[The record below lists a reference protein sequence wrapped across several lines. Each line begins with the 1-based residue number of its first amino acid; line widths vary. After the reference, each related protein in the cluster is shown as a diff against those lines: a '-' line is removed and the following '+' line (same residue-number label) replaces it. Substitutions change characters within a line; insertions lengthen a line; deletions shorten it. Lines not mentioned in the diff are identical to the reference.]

1 MKYKI
6 TLLFIIIT
14 TFCNAQT
21 VTIPDINFKNALLA
35 SLCVDSD
42 LNGTYESD
50 ADLNNDGQIQVTEAS
65 VIQRLRVSGKS
76 ISDLTG
82 IQSFTN
88 LKKLLCNSNLLTTID
103 FSANLNLQQIDCSS
117 NNFVSLTIDGL
128 SFLDTLKVYP
138 STSLQNLTV
147 TNNPLLTTLTLGS
160 DFGSISSLVN
170 LNCSH
175 NALTSLSVFNNGYP
189 FTNLTTVDCS
199 YNQLTTLPLNTAIT
213 NLNIS
218 NNLFT
223 TFTISKPNLT
233 TLNVS
238 NNNLTTLS
246 VYDCGNLTSLQFLGN
261 LNLNLLGINNTSI
274 TSLSIHDLNN
284 LQYFNCS
291 YSSSGIG
298 IKLTSLEVYNLPSL
312 INLNCYGNTIGD
324 LVVANFPNLTDINH
338 FNNPNINLTLSNLPL
353 ITSYSTGAGNSIS
366 INNMPNLSSLTINN
380 NFNLSDNF
388 DTIYIDNNNLL
399 STINFTQNTISLFQL
414 TNSPNLTTFNFS
426 CIQTTPYNLSLNA
439 LPNLTSV
446 KLDVK
451 DNCNLSLTNLP
462 LLYQIEIKGVTTF
475 NFHDLP
481 QLYRIKSQQSILTGF
496 TLNNLPSLYELL
508 LDYNNISSL
517 NLQNLP
523 NLYSV
528 NVSDN
533 KISTLSLV
541 NLPELHDM
549 NFNFNLLSQTNAVY
563 TFSNL
568 PSLYSLSFIN
578 TSVDSIIL
586 NNLNA
591 FHDFSISSNSNISS
605 LNFNNLPSLYNVTI
619 TQCSTLNSILFQN
632 LNSFYKLKIYNTAI
646 QGINLS
652 NLPNLYDV
660 EITNHNNIPNNTFF
674 LSNLPSLFKLN
685 LSFNGLNT
693 FNFNSLPNLE
703 ELNISSNDLQTI
715 YLQNLVNLSVLD
727 ISGNGIYLASLD
739 LSSNPNISQLN
750 YSDGWYYDQLKYI
763 NLRNGNSNL
772 TSIIVG
778 NGSSTSVTKICVDS
792 ESEKLLLQSLDS
804 SLSNTVFTTYCSF
817 NPAGTFYTIQGNS
830 LLDINN
836 NGCGAGDISFPM
848 INLNIANNGVTN
860 SYFANNS
867 GNYSI
872 PLSAGQ
878 YTITPTFEN
887 SNYYT
892 FSPAL
897 LSVDFP
903 TTISPLIQN
912 FCVTPNGNHND
923 LEITLLPIVPARPGF
938 DAEYK
943 MVYKN
948 KGNQTQNGNINL
960 NFDDNVLDFVST
972 NQTLSNQTTN
982 LLNWTFTNLLP
993 FESRSVN
1000 VIFNVNAPTETPSVV
1015 SGSILNYNAEI
1026 IGLTDESSYDN
1037 VSNLNQTVVNAY
1049 DPNDKTCL
1057 EGKIV
1062 APDIVGEYVH
1072 YQIRFQNTGT
1082 ANAQN
1087 IVVKDMIDVSKFDV
1101 SSLVPISGSHNFNTR
1116 ITNTNQVEFIFEN
1129 INLPFATGNN
1139 NGYVSFKIKTK
1150 PSLAV
1155 GDTFSNQV
1163 NIYFDYNNPIVT
1175 NNYTSTIQSLGVSD
1189 FEVSNTISI
1198 YPNPVKDILHFNTTD
1213 KVMKVEIY
1221 DVAGRILS
1229 SISLTENN
1237 VNLIDLEAGNYFL
1250 KIHTES
1256 GIKNA
1261 KIIKE

>member
-6 TLLFIIIT
+6 TVLFIIIS

-21 VTIPDINFKNALLA
+21 VTIPDVNFKNALLT
-35 SLCVDSD
+35 SLCVDAD

-50 ADLNNDGQIQVTEAS
+50 ADTNNDGQIQLTEAS
-65 VIQRLRVSGKS
+65 VIQRLRISGKN

-88 LKKLLCNSNLLTTID
+88 LKKILCNSNVLTTID

-117 NNFVSLTIDGL
+117 NNFVSLTINGL

-199 YNQLTTLPLNTAIT
+199 YNQLTTLPLNSAIT

-246 VYDCGNLTSLQFLGN
+246 VYDCGNLSSLQYSGNPN
-261 LNLNLLGINNTSI
+261 LNVLGITNTNI
-274 TSLSIHDLNN
+274 TTLSVHDFNN
-284 LQYFNCS
+284 LQTLNCGFNN
-291 YSSSGIG
+291 SGVG
-298 IKLTSLEVYNLPSL
+298 TPLTSLEIYNLPSL
-312 INLNCYGNTIGD
+312 INFNCGGSTITD
-324 LVVANFPNLTDINH
+324 LVIANFPNLTNINYG
-338 FNNPNINLTLSNLPL
+338 NNPNINLTLSNLPL
-353 ITSYSTGAGNSIS
+353 ITNYSTSVGNSIN
-366 INNMPNLSSLTINN
+366 INNMPNLSLLTFNN
-380 NFNLSDNF
+380 NYTFSDNF
-388 DTIYIDNNNLL
+388 DTIYIDNNTLL
-399 STINFTQNTISLFQL
+399 STINFTQNTISQFQL
-414 TNSPNLTTFNFS
+414 TNSPNLTTFNFK
-426 CIQTTPYNLSLNA
+426 CIQTTPYNLTLNA

-451 DNCNLSLTNLP
+451 DNCTLSLTNLP
-462 LLYQIEIKGVTTF
+462 LLYQIEIIGVTTF

-481 QLYRIKSQQSILTGF
+481 QLYRIKSQQSVLTGF
-496 TLNNLPSLYELL
+496 TLNNLPSLYELK
-508 LDYNNISSL
+508 LDNNAITSL
-517 NLQNLP
+517 NLHDLP
-523 NLYSV
+523 NLYTV
-528 NVSDN
+528 DVSNND
-533 KISTLSLV
+533 ILSTSLI
-541 NLPELHDM
+541 NLPSLHDM
-549 NFNFNLLSQTNAVY
+549 DFDYNLYPQTNAVY

-568 PSLYSLSFIN
+568 PNLYSLSFIN
-578 TSVDSIIL
+578 TSVDSINL

-591 FHDFSISSNSNISS
+591 FHDFSISSNSNISN
-605 LNFNNLPSLYNVTI
+605 LDFNNLPSLYNVEI
-619 TQCSTLNSILFQN
+619 IQCSTLNSILFQN

-652 NLPNLYDV
+652 NLPILYDV
-660 EITNHNNIPNNTFF
+660 EITNHNNIPNNTFI

-685 LSFNGLNT
+685 LSFNDLKT
-693 FNFNSLPNLE
+693 FNFNSLPNLQ

-727 ISGNGIYLASLD
+727 ISSNGIYLTSLD

-772 TSIIVG
+772 TSINVG
-778 NGSSTSVTKICVDS
+778 NSVTKICVDS

-817 NPAGTFYTIQGNS
+817 NPAGTFYSIQGNS

-892 FSPAL
+892 FSPAFL
-897 LSVDFP
+897 NVDFP

-943 MVYKN
+943 LVYKN

-960 NFDDNVLDFVST
+960 NFDDSVLDFVST

-1101 SSLVPISGSHNFNTR
+1101 STLVPISGSHNFNTR

-1155 GDTFSNQV
+1155 GDSFSNQV

-1189 FEVSNTISI
+1189 FETKEIISL
-1198 YPNPVKDILHFNTTD
+1198 YPNPVKDILHFNTND

-1237 VNLIDLEAGNYFL
+1237 VNLINLEAGNYFL

>member
-6 TLLFIIIT
+6 TVLFIIIS

-21 VTIPDINFKNALLA
+21 VTIPDVNFKNALST
-35 SLCVDSD
+35 SLCVDAD

-50 ADLNNDGQIQVTEAS
+50 ADTNNDGQIQLTEAS
-65 VIQRLRVSGKS
+65 VIQRLRISGKN

-88 LKKLLCNSNLLTTID
+88 LKKILCNSNVLTTID

-117 NNFVSLTIDGL
+117 NNFVSLTINGL

-138 STSLQNLTV
+138 NTSLQNLTV

-199 YNQLTTLPLNTAIT
+199 YNQLTTLPLNIAIT

-238 NNNLTTLS
+238 NNNLTTLD
-246 VYDCGNLTSLQFLGN
+246 VYDCGNLSSLQYSGNPN
-261 LNLNLLGINNTSI
+261 LNVLGITNTNI
-274 TSLSIHDLNN
+274 TTLSVHDLNN
-284 LQYFNCS
+284 LQTFNCGFNT
-291 YSSSGIG
+291 SGVG
-298 IKLTSLEVYNLPSL
+298 TPLTSLEIYNLPSL
-312 INLNCYGNTIGD
+312 INFNCGGSTITD
-324 LVVANFPNLTDINH
+324 LVIANFPNLTNINYG
-338 FNNPNINLTLSNLPL
+338 NNPNINLTLSNLPL
-353 ITSYSTGAGNSIS
+353 ITNYSTSVGNSIN
-366 INNMPNLSSLTINN
+366 INNMPNLSLLTFNN
-380 NFNLSDNF
+380 NYTFSDNF
-388 DTIYIDNNNLL
+388 DTIYIDNNTLL
-399 STINFTQNTISLFQL
+399 STINFTQNTISQFQL
-414 TNSPNLTTFNFS
+414 TNSPNLTTFNFK
-426 CIQTTPYNLSLNA
+426 CIQTTPYNLTLNA

-451 DNCNLSLTNLP
+451 DNCTLSLTNLP
-462 LLYQIEIKGVTTF
+462 LLYQIEIIGVTTF

-481 QLYRIKSQQSILTGF
+481 QLYRIKSQQSVLTGF
-496 TLNNLPSLYELL
+496 TLNNLPSLYELK
-508 LDYNNISSL
+508 LDNNAITSL
-517 NLQNLP
+517 NLHDLP
-523 NLYSV
+523 NLYTV
-528 NVSDN
+528 DVSNND
-533 KISTLSLV
+533 ILSTSLI
-541 NLPELHDM
+541 NLPSLHDM
-549 NFNFNLLSQTNAVY
+549 DFDYNLYPQTNAVY

-568 PSLYSLSFIN
+568 PNLYSLSFIN
-578 TSVDSIIL
+578 TSVDSINL

-591 FHDFSISSNSNISS
+591 FHDFSISSNSNISN
-605 LNFNNLPSLYNVTI
+605 LDFNNLPSLYNVEI
-619 TQCSTLNSILFQN
+619 IQCSTLNSILFQN

-652 NLPNLYDV
+652 NLPILYDV
-660 EITNHNNIPNNTFF
+660 EITNHNNIPNNTFI

-685 LSFNGLNT
+685 LSFNDLKT
-693 FNFNSLPNLE
+693 FNFNSLPNLQ

-727 ISGNGIYLASLD
+727 ISSNGIYLTSLD

-772 TSIIVG
+772 TSINVG
-778 NGSSTSVTKICVDS
+778 NSVTKICVDS

-817 NPAGTFYTIQGNS
+817 NPAGTFYSIQGNS

-892 FSPAL
+892 FSPAFL
-897 LSVDFP
+897 NVDFP

-943 MVYKN
+943 LVYKN

-960 NFDDNVLDFVST
+960 NFDDSVLDFVST

-1101 SSLVPISGSHNFNTR
+1101 STLVPISGSHNFNTR

-1155 GDTFSNQV
+1155 GDSFSNQV

-1189 FEVSNTISI
+1189 FETKEIISL
-1198 YPNPVKDILHFNTTD
+1198 YPNPVKDILHFNTND

-1237 VNLIDLEAGNYFL
+1237 VNLINLEAGNYFL

>member
-6 TLLFIIIT
+6 TVLFIIIS

-21 VTIPDINFKNALLA
+21 VTIPDVNFKNALLT
-35 SLCVDSD
+35 SLCVDAD

-50 ADLNNDGQIQVTEAS
+50 ADTNNDGQIQLTEAS
-65 VIQRLRVSGKS
+65 VIQRLRISGKN

-88 LKKLLCNSNLLTTID
+88 LKKILCNSNVLTTID

-117 NNFVSLTIDGL
+117 NNFVSLTINGL

-199 YNQLTTLPLNTAIT
+199 YNQLTTLPLNSAIT

-246 VYDCGNLTSLQFLGN
+246 VYDCGNLSSLQYSGNPN
-261 LNLNLLGINNTSI
+261 LNVLGITNTNITTLSVHDFNSLQTLNCGFNN
-274 TSLSIHDLNN
+274 
-284 LQYFNCS
+284 
-291 YSSSGIG
+291 SGVG
-298 IKLTSLEVYNLPSL
+298 TPLTSLEIYNLPSL
-312 INLNCYGNTIGD
+312 INFNCGGSTITD
-324 LVVANFPNLTDINH
+324 LVIANFPNLTNINYG
-338 FNNPNINLTLSNLPL
+338 NNPNINLTLSNLPL
-353 ITSYSTGAGNSIS
+353 ITNYSTSVGNSIN
-366 INNMPNLSSLTINN
+366 INNMPNLSLLTFNN
-380 NFNLSDNF
+380 NYTFSDNF
-388 DTIYIDNNNLL
+388 DTIYIDNNTLL
-399 STINFTQNTISLFQL
+399 STINFTQNTISQFQL
-414 TNSPNLTTFNFS
+414 TNSPNLATFNFK
-426 CIQTTPYNLSLNA
+426 CIQTTPYNLTLNA

-451 DNCNLSLTNLP
+451 DNCTLSLTNLP
-462 LLYQIEIKGVTTF
+462 LLYQIEIIGVTTF

-481 QLYRIKSQQSILTGF
+481 QLYRIKSQQSVLTGF
-496 TLNNLPSLYELL
+496 TLNNLPSLYELK
-508 LDYNNISSL
+508 LDNNAITSL
-517 NLQNLP
+517 NLHDLP
-523 NLYSV
+523 NLYTV
-528 NVSDN
+528 DVSNND
-533 KISTLSLV
+533 ILSTSLI
-541 NLPELHDM
+541 NLPSLHDM
-549 NFNFNLLSQTNAVY
+549 DFDYNLYPQTNAVY

-568 PSLYSLSFIN
+568 PNLYSLSFIN
-578 TSVDSIIL
+578 TSVDSINL

-591 FHDFSISSNSNISS
+591 FHDFSISSNSNISN
-605 LNFNNLPSLYNVTI
+605 LDFNNLPSLYNVEI
-619 TQCSTLNSILFQN
+619 IQCSTLNSILFQN

-652 NLPNLYDV
+652 NLPILYDV
-660 EITNHNNIPNNTFF
+660 EITNHNNIPNNTFI

-685 LSFNGLNT
+685 LSFNDLKT
-693 FNFNSLPNLE
+693 FNFNSLPNLQ

-727 ISGNGIYLASLD
+727 ISSNGIYLTSLD

-772 TSIIVG
+772 TSINVG
-778 NGSSTSVTKICVDS
+778 NSVTKICVDS

-817 NPAGTFYTIQGNS
+817 NPAGTFYSIQGNS

-892 FSPAL
+892 FSPAFL
-897 LSVDFP
+897 NVDFP

-943 MVYKN
+943 LVYKN

-960 NFDDNVLDFVST
+960 NFDDSVLDFVST

-1101 SSLVPISGSHNFNTR
+1101 STLVPISGSHNFNTR

-1155 GDTFSNQV
+1155 GDSFSNQV

-1189 FEVSNTISI
+1189 FETKEIISL
-1198 YPNPVKDILHFNTTD
+1198 YPNPVKDILHFNTND

-1237 VNLIDLEAGNYFL
+1237 VNLINLEAGNYFL